1 MADETSE
8 EQRLRL
14 AGSVGRVAV
23 NSFSARHGIDPGD
36 LAVVMKYLIQ
46 VNDRDALREFIRMI
60 LEDDIA
66 KYRRH
71 PWKDFHVLCATKML
85 PAEIALGMLVG
96 GLIGQACADQ
106 PASAPGDDKK
116 NE

>member
-14 AGSVGRVAV
+14 AGSVGLVAV
-23 NSFSARHGIDPGD
+23 ESFSARHSIDLD
-36 LAVVMKYLIQ
+36 HLAVVMKYLIQ
-46 VNDRDALREFIRMI
+46 VNDRDALHEFIRMI

-71 PWKDFHVLCATKML
+71 PWKDFHLLCSTRML
-85 PAEIALGMLVG
+85 PAEIALGMLLG
-96 GLIGQACADQ
+96 GLIGQACANQ
-106 PASAPGDDKK
+106 PSSAPGNDKK
-116 NE
+116 E